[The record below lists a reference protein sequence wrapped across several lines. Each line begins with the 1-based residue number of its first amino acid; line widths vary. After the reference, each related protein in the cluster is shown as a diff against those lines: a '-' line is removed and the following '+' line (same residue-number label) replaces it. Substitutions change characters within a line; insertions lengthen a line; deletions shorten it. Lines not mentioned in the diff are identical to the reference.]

1 MNNIIY
7 HPKWLIDKTMP
18 SKFIFA
24 SQLDILP
31 GALVVDVVTTSVV
44 AKV

>member
-7 HPKWLIDKTMP
+7 HPKWLIDKP